1 MSRVREILPG
11 FATAVTLVLAFSTPA
26 RGSTP
31 KEDPFSGCSR
41 PDANFLVT
49 IGFDATNNVPTVSA
63 SKNTSC
69 VTAGNTVGF
78 QTDSSATITSWDVKF
93 PTTTPI
99 FTGSCGFGNVNTGSS
114 QACTVVSNAGQGDYV
129 YVVDVW
135 INGGS
140 TKYTLDPKV
149 IIRDS
154 GKRKRRHA
162 ADASAAPKL

>member
-1 MSRVREILPG
+1 MSRVREILSG
-11 FATAVTLVLAFSTPA
+11 LAAALSLVLAFSAPA
-26 RGSTP
+26 RCSTP
-31 KEDPFSGCSR
+31 KVDPFSSCS
-41 PDANFLVT
+41 PPAGNFAVT

-63 SKNTSC
+63 SKNTAC
-69 VTAGNTVGF
+69 VMAGNMVGF
-78 QTDSSATITSWDVKF
+78 QTESSAHITSWDVKF

-99 FTGSCGFGNVNTGSS
+99 FSGSCGFGSVNTGSS
-114 QACTVVSNAGQGDYV
+114 QACTVVSNAGKGDYV

-162 ADASAAPKL
+162 ADASAARKP